1 MTLSTFNPP
10 ARVLLGPGPSEV
22 PPRVL
27 LAMAKPTIGHMDP
40 AFIGMMEEVK
50 TLLQYAFQTA
60 NAATLPISAPGSA
73 GMEACLANLIEAGDK
88 VAVCRNGV
96 FGGRMG
102 DIVERL
108 GGVPVWVDNALG
120 EAVDPDKLADVLKK
134 TRNVRL
140 VAFVHAETSTGVLS
154 DARALAEV
162 AHRFGAL
169 VLADCVTAIGGVP
182 LHVDQWE
189 LDVVY
194 AGTQK
199 CLSCPPGLSPLTLN
213 ERALQSIRA
222 RRVKPS
228 TWFLDLNL
236 LMGYWGTG
244 KRVYHHTAPVN
255 LLYGLHEA
263 LLMLHEEGLENA
275 WARHRRNH
283 EAFAVGLERLGLGLS
298 VAREIRLPQLNSVS
312 IPTGV
317 DDAAVRGRLLEDW
330 GIEIGG
336 GLGEL
341 AGRIWRVGLM
351 GQGSNVRNVT
361 VCLEALKACLPGVQA

>member
-1 MTLSTFNPP
+1 
-10 ARVLLGPGPSEV
+10 
-22 PPRVL
+22 
-27 LAMAKPTIGHMDP
+27 MDP
-40 AFIGMMEEVK
+40 AFIAMMEEVK

-60 NAATLPISAPGSA
+60 NAVTLPISAPGSA
-73 GMEACLANLIEAGDK
+73 GMEACLANLIEPGDK

-108 GGVPVWVDNALG
+108 GGIPLWVDNAFG
-120 EAVDPDKLADVLKK
+120 EAVDPDRLADVLKK
-134 TRNVRL
+134 TRDVRL

-154 DARALAEV
+154 DARAIAEV

-169 VLADCVTAIGGVP
+169 VLADTVTAIGGVP
-182 LHVDQWE
+182 LYVDKWE
-189 LDVVY
+189 LDVAY

-199 CLSCPPGLSPLTLN
+199 CLSCPPGLAPLTLN
-213 ERALQSIRA
+213 ERALQRIRE
-222 RRVKPS
+222 RREKPR

-236 LMGYWGTG
+236 LLGYWGTG

-263 LLMLHEEGLENA
+263 LRMLHEEGLENA
-275 WARHRRNH
+275 WQRHRRIH
-283 EAFAVGLERLGLGLS
+283 EALVVGLEALGLGLLVS
-298 VAREIRLPQLNSVS
+298 KDIRLPQLNSVS
-312 IPTGV
+312 IPAGV
-317 DDAAVRGRLLEDW
+317 DDAHVRSRLLEDW

-341 AGRIWRVGLM
+341 TGRIWRIGLM

-361 VCLEALKACLPGVQA
+361 LCLDALKSSLATFPA

>member
-1 MTLSTFNPP
+1 MTISAFNPP
-10 ARVLLGPGPSEV
+10 VRVLLGPGPSEV
-22 PPRVL
+22 PARVL

-50 TLLQYAFQTA
+50 TLLQYAFQTT

-73 GMEACLANLIEAGDK
+73 GMEACLANLVEPGDK

-108 GGVPVWVDNALG
+108 GGVPLWVDDAFG
-120 EAVDPDKLADVLKK
+120 EAVDPDKLADALKK
-134 TRNVRL
+134 TRDVRL

-154 DARALAEV
+154 DARAIAEV

-169 VLADCVTAIGGVP
+169 VLADTVTAIGGIP
-182 LHVDQWE
+182 LYVDKWE
-189 LDVVY
+189 LDVAY

-199 CLSCPPGLSPLTLN
+199 CLSCPPGLAPLTLS
-213 ERALQSIRA
+213 ERALHRIRS
-222 RRVKPS
+222 RRDKPR
-228 TWFLDLNL
+228 TWFLDLSL
-236 LMGYWGTG
+236 LLGYWGTG
-244 KRVYHHTAPVN
+244 KRVYHHTAPIN

-263 LLMLHEEGLENA
+263 LRMLEEEGLENA
-275 WARHRRNH
+275 WQRHRRIH
-283 EAFAVGLERLGLGLS
+283 EALVVGLEPLGLGMA
-298 VAREIRLPQLNSVS
+298 VAPEIRLPQLNSVS
-312 IPTGV
+312 IPAGV
-317 DDAAVRGRLLEDW
+317 DDAQVRSRLLEEW

-341 AGRIWRVGLM
+341 AGRIWRIGLM
-351 GQGSNVRNVT
+351 GQGSNVRNLT
-361 VCLEALKACLPGVQA
+361 LCLEALKASLSPRRP

>member
-1 MTLSTFNPP
+1 MTISAFNPP

-22 PPRVL
+22 PARVL

-40 AFIGMMEEVK
+40 AFIAMMEEVK

-73 GMEACLANLIEAGDK
+73 GMEACLANLIEPGDK

-108 GGVPVWVDNALG
+108 GGVPLWVDNAFG
-120 EAVDPDKLADVLKK
+120 EAVDPDRLADVLKK
-134 TRNVRL
+134 TRDVRL

-154 DARALAEV
+154 DAQAIAEV

-169 VLADCVTAIGGVP
+169 VLADTVTAIGGVP
-182 LHVDQWE
+182 LYVDKWG
-189 LDVVY
+189 LDVAY

-199 CLSCPPGLSPLTLN
+199 CLSCPPGLAPLTLN
-213 ERALQSIRA
+213 ERALQRIRD
-222 RRVKPS
+222 RREKPR

-236 LMGYWGTG
+236 LLGYWGTG

-263 LLMLHEEGLENA
+263 LRMLHEEGLENA
-275 WARHRRNH
+275 WQRHRRTH
-283 EAFAVGLERLGLGLS
+283 EALVVGLEALGLGLL
-298 VAREIRLPQLNSVS
+298 VAKDIRLPQLNSVS
-312 IPTGV
+312 IPAGV
-317 DDAAVRGRLLEDW
+317 DDAHVRARLLEDW

-341 AGRIWRVGLM
+341 AGRIWRIGLM
-351 GQGSNVRNVT
+351 GQGSNSRNVAL
-361 VCLEALKACLPGVQA
+361 CLDALKAALPVDLV